1 MPYVQIMIGYQKH
14 NIWTNIEDLKNIK
27 LNALPVYDDR
37 YIEKKTT
44 VYGDKAYTNFCGSY
58 VPKDD
63 IECESFT
70 FISVYFL
77 LIYKNESQTN
87 VLVIVLVIKSRK

>member
-1 MPYVQIMIGYQKH
+1 M
-14 NIWTNIEDLKNIK
+14 
-27 LNALPVYDDR
+27 NALPVYDDR
-37 YIEKKTT
+37 CIENKTT

-77 LIYKNESQTN
+77 LIYENES
-87 VLVIVLVIKSRK
+87 